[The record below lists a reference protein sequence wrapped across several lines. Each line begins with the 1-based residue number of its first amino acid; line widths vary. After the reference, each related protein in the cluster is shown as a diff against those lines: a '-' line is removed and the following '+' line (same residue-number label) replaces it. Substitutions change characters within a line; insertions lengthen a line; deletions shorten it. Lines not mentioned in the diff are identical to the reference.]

1 MAKDSKGH
9 SVSGE
14 FDAGPDKTLLKAR
27 QRQMNRAWTEA
38 TVGEGFML
46 PFALVTRP
54 KRTLVLGLGLGAF
67 VFTVGGLYNLMGA
80 YIVRGK
86 YYRPQSSGPG
96 FSRTCRRGG
105 VLDKLTDDVLREIQQ
120 RVGDGE

>member
-80 YIVRGK
+80 YIAGESTTDPNLVDPASVGRATGAGA
-86 YYRPQSSGPG
+86 RQ
-96 FSRTCRRGG
+96 
-105 VLDKLTDDVLREIQQ
+105 LTDDVLREIQQ
-120 RVGDGE
+120 RVGKDE